1 MSTDTIKWRYNIM
14 KTIIKKYLK
23 IFRNRKKFAH
33 DCQAYNKLNQSD
45 KFKIKKE
52 YIMKCYDWNSEAGNI
67 DGHYFLQDIYM
78 AKKVL
83 ANKAVMHY
91 DIGSRIDG
99 FIAHL
104 LTSMEVTMIDIR
116 PLNVKVEGL
125 NFKQG
130 NATDLSNI
138 KDGTIESLSC
148 LHALEHFGLGRYGDP
163 VNPNAYIKA
172 LQEMQRVIKPEGV
185 LYLSVP
191 IGDEERVCFNAH
203 RVFDPLTIINNLKD
217 MKLLEFAFIKDMEIR
232 TCNPLES
239 NVQYG
244 MYSCGLFIFKK
255 VKK

>member
-1 MSTDTIKWRYNIM
+1 M
-14 KTIIKKYLK
+14 
-23 IFRNRKKFAH
+23 
-33 DCQAYNKLNQSD
+33 NKSD
-45 KFKIKKE
+45 KFRVKKE
-52 YIMKCYDWNSEAGNI
+52 NIIKCYDWNSEAGKL
-67 DGHYFLQDIYM
+67 DLHYFLQDIYM

-83 ANKAVMHY
+83 ANKPIKHY

-104 LTSMEVTMIDIR
+104 ITSMEVTLIDIR
-116 PLNVKVEGL
+116 PLNVNVEGL

-163 VNPNAYIKA
+163 IKPNAYIIA
-172 LQEMQRVIKPEGV
+172 LQEMQRIVKTGGK

-203 RVFDPLTIINNLKD
+203 REFNPLTIINNLKD
-217 MKLLEFAFIKDMEIR
+217 MTLLEFAFIKDMEIT
-232 TCNPLES
+232 TCNPLDS
-239 NVQYG
+239 NTEYG
-244 MYSCGLFIFKK
+244 VYSCGLFVFEKK
-255 VKK
+255 